1 MNATKHYADLI
12 MECENGS
19 DNIRVS
25 RLYERRFLSMASCL
39 YMYCNLRRP
48 GWYDL

>member
-48 GWYDL
+48 GWYGL